1 MVKLNRYFFHSLMYG
16 DFPPYTKTYP
26 FVLGFGLVIILLSV
40 LVFVDGYFL
49 VMLGLGIDIVGA
61 ILIIAPLLN
70 QYERYEQQ
78 KWRERSK
85 ISMGDYQERSN
96 IWNDQNQAKLG
107 LSILVMGFLLQIL
120 GNYFQYLSQIE

>member
-1 MVKLNRYFFHSLMYG
+1 MVKLDRYFFHRFMYG

-26 FVLGFGLVIILLSV
+26 FVLGFGLVIIFLSV

-49 VMLGLGIDIVGA
+49 VMLGLGIDVFGA

-78 KWRERSK
+78 KFRERSK
-85 ISMGDYQERSN
+85 IGSDYQERSN